1 MLTFKKSLFIFLAI
15 SLCCLISACSNT
27 GGSEIVLSTINSDQG
42 IEPKESTENQTT
54 TETNIES
61 STSSTTNIES
71 STTNIDSSTTSSIE
85 EFDLI
90 GYFFELIDQGNTD
103 EAVDL
108 LDSSVAPD
116 ENSKQQWK
124 SAFDGFESV
133 EVISKEPYDEQS
145 WTDSYREY
153 KVNLNIKIKPER
165 LPELINWDGQST
177 RWISIIK
184 SDDNWK
190 IGTIATSP

>member
-1 MLTFKKSLFIFLAI
+1 MLIFKKSLFIFLAI
-15 SLCCLISACSNT
+15 SLCCLISACSST
-27 GGSEIVLSTINSDQG
+27 GGSEIDLSKINSDQV
-42 IEPKESTENQTT
+42 IESKESTENQTT

-71 STTNIDSSTTSSIE
+71 STSSSIE
-85 EFDLI
+85 ESDLI

-153 KVNLNIKIKPER
+153 KVNLNIKIEPER